1 MEILTAISLACD
13 VFWIIW
19 IICAFVFLLRVP
31 EILKRMDEGIR
42 TGFASFYRTQYVD
55 YPPIDIEL
63 SKAEKAVLLII
74 YDNATEHF
82 TPKNSLIREAV
93 FVSTDIMYVETE
105 RMAKEVLTSLTE
117 KGLISKDMLGYR
129 ANLKNN

>member
-1 MEILTAISLACD
+1 MEIITAISL
-13 VFWIIW
+13 VLNIFWVIW
-19 IICAFVFLLRVP
+19 IICAFVYLLRVP
-31 EILKRMDEGIR
+31 KALEGIEKEIR

-55 YPPIDIEL
+55 YPTIDIDL
-63 SKAEKAVLLII
+63 SISEKEVLLVI

-82 TPKNSLIREAV
+82 TPKSSLIREAV
-93 FVSTDIMYVETE
+93 FVSTDAMYAETE
-105 RMAKEVLTSLTE
+105 RVAKEKLDSLVE